1 MLYIDC
7 DHLKPNEESQGE
19 FREFEKPNLENE
31 KKIKVVGVFNETV
44 IVTDEFSSS
53 CFLFISYRGF
63 QIKLSRKIDAI
74 SCFQNH
80 LQLVWTRPRDMYF
93 LPGVAR
99 MAVRTDKNFI
109 IIDLRFFQITQML
122 TFREKFSMYYL
133 KFECSKYDKALY
145 LFGAN
150 PQWCGIYH
158 PEMGEFILK
167 FGIWQ
172 GMTLQELCANAIVNY
187 FNVSEIKSFS
197 LPQVLIEEILSF
209 KLY

>member
-74 SCFQNH
+74 SCFRNH
-80 LQLVWTRPRDMYF
+80 LQLV
-93 LPGVAR
+93 
-99 MAVRTDKNFI
+99 
-109 IIDLRFFQITQML
+109 
-122 TFREKFSMYYL
+122 
-133 KFECSKYDKALY
+133 
-145 LFGAN
+145 
-150 PQWCGIYH
+150 
-158 PEMGEFILK
+158 
-167 FGIWQ
+167 
-172 GMTLQELCANAIVNY
+172 
-187 FNVSEIKSFS
+187 
-197 LPQVLIEEILSF
+197 
-209 KLY
+209 